1 MHVYEDSCFVKH
13 MKSYNMT
20 KELQVKRTRDSI
32 FGLRDFMPHARALVS
47 GPKLKLVCLGANG
60 RGEQIHK
67 LFLSG
72 DCFKDFY
79 SLDDEFPHPYPLNA
93 PGFYNICVITI

>member
-1 MHVYEDSCFVKH
+1 MFCETYEV
-13 MKSYNMT
+13 
-20 KELQVKRTRDSI
+20 LQDDKGTAGEKNARQYIWSER
-32 FGLRDFMPHARALVS
+32 FYAARALVS

-79 SLDDEFPHPYPLNA
+79 SLDDEFPPPYPLNA
-93 PGFYNICVITI
+93 PGFYNICVI

>member
-13 MKSYNMT
+13 MKSYIMT
-20 KELQVKRTRDSI
+20 KELLVKRTRDSI
-32 FGLRDFMPHARALVS
+32 FWSERFYAARALVS

-79 SLDDEFPHPYPLNA
+79 SLDDEFPYPYPLNA
-93 PGFYNICVITI
+93 PGFHNICVI